1 MDDRYRAQRARR
13 RPCPWKKLSCL
24 IGKTA
29 VSEQGETASP
39 ERIDV
44 MTFSTRETDNNR
56 ETLQFSETLARSV
69 FDALSAHIAILDHNG
84 IILATNRAW
93 HDHSVQGGLSPEYD
107 YRGTNYLSI
116 CDLTRGADG
125 DEACK
130 VASGIRAVIDKEIDE
145 FLHDYPCHKPDSQHW
160 FYMRVIRIPDT
171 DPVRVVVSHEE
182 ITALKLTEQALLQSQ
197 EDLHEQ
203 KQSLEEANVAL
214 KVLLKQREEDKQDLE
229 KRFLTNVKGLVLPY
243 VEKLKS
249 AHLKPQSQTLV
260 EIIDTHLKD
269 IITPLMQNLTNANIL
284 LTPQEM
290 QVATLVKDGKTSK
303 EIAEILFVSEAT
315 VNFHRKN
322 LRTKF
327 GLKNKQT
334 NLRAYLLS
342 IS

>member
-1 MDDRYRAQRARR
+1 M
-13 RPCPWKKLSCL
+13 
-24 IGKTA
+24 
-29 VSEQGETASP
+29 TASS
-39 ERIDV
+39 DQ
-44 MTFSTRETDNNR
+44 STPTQDQIQFTD
-56 ETLQFSETLARSV
+56 QLARSV

-84 IILATNRAW
+84 VILATNRAW
-93 HDHSVQGGLSPEYD
+93 HNHSVLGGVSPDYD
-107 YRGTNYLSI
+107 YRGTNYLST
-116 CDLTRGADG
+116 CDLTGGDES
-125 DEACK
+125 DEACM
-130 VASGIRAVIDKEIDE
+130 VSSGIRAVIDKELDE
-145 FLHDYPCHKPDSQHW
+145 FLHDYPCHRPDGQHW

-171 DPVRVVVSHEE
+171 DPVRIVVSHEE
-182 ITALKLTEQALLQSQ
+182 ITALKLSEQALRDSQ
-197 EDLHEQ
+197 ADLHEQ

-214 KVLLKQREEDKQDLE
+214 KVLLKQREEDKQELE

-249 AHLKPQSQTLV
+249 ARLKPQSKTLV

-290 QVATLVKDGKTSK
+290 QVASLVKDGKTSK

-327 GLKNKQT
+327 GLTNKQT
-334 NLRAYLLS
+334 NLRAYLMS